1 MATFSTNQ
9 FRHLY
14 VVKSV
19 KNDSSTP
26 TTISPLTDAG
36 DIAVVADENKS
47 HMYFQYMSPG
57 GLVRSDLIDTK
68 NISYLKIVTP
78 SSMCKVLKAF
88 NVTLN
93 PEVNGGAPISGQ
105 DYILRIA
112 FSNYIGLSEEDQYFK
127 YGMVHAYAGMDAP
140 TFYKKLAISLAK
152 NFSRESETLIK
163 FYLGE
168 TEVTSFTKEEDLKD
182 IAAEAV
188 TIIEQ
193 EQHWV
198 RGKKEQVS
206 LNFMV
211 YPTTVT
217 YEGDEVVWGKVED
230 ISKDNEEKGI
240 VGRGI
245 VVNNGKTI
253 ADMEYFYMGERGD
266 IYRDMGAPNTY
277 DTQYLVDPNEEYAVF
292 EIHYAYVGANESV
305 QKSEKDITIVGSLLE
320 VIRLVESF
328 EAATGLTVDEHTITE
343 V

>member
-14 VVKSV
+14 VAKSV
-19 KNDSSTP
+19 KNNSTTP
-26 TTISPLTDAG
+26 TTISPLTNAG
-36 DIAVVADENKS
+36 DIAVVADTNKS
-47 HMYFQYMSPG
+47 HVYFQYMSPG
-57 GLVRSDLIDTK
+57 GLTRSDLI
-68 NISYLKIVTP
+68 NINNVEYLKYVPANKMQKT
-78 SSMCKVLKAF
+78 LKAF
-88 NVTLN
+88 NVSLN

-152 NFSRESETLIK
+152 NFSRESETLLK
-163 FYLGE
+163 FYLNS
-168 TEVTSFTKEEDLKD
+168 TEVTPFTKEEDLKS
-182 IAAEAV
+182 IEAEAV
-188 TIIEQ
+188 TIVEQ

-230 ISKDNEEKGI
+230 VSEDSGTT
-240 VGRGI
+240 VG
-245 VVNNGKTI
+245 NGKTI

-277 DTQYLVDPNEEYAVF
+277 DTQYLVDPTAAYDVL
-292 EIHYAYVGANESV
+292 EIHYSYVGANESV
-305 QKSEKDITIVGSLLE
+305 QKSEKDITIVGE
-320 VIRLVESF
+320 T
-328 EAATGLTVDEHTITE
+328 AAITALKNAFATVTGLTVPTTI
-343 V
+343 

>member
-1 MATFSTNQ
+1 MQKT
-9 FRHLY
+9 
-14 VVKSV
+14 
-19 KNDSSTP
+19 
-26 TTISPLTDAG
+26 
-36 DIAVVADENKS
+36 
-47 HMYFQYMSPG
+47 
-57 GLVRSDLIDTK
+57 
-68 NISYLKIVTP
+68 
-78 SSMCKVLKAF
+78 LKAF
-88 NVTLN
+88 NVSLN

-127 YGMVHAYAGMDAP
+127 YGMVHAYAGLTAEK
-140 TFYKKLAISLAK
+140 FYAKLAISLAK
-152 NFSRESETLIK
+152 NFSRESETLLK

-168 TEVTSFTKEEDLKD
+168 TEVTPFTKESDLED
-182 IAAEAV
+182 IEAEAV

-230 ISKDNEEKGI
+230 VSKDNEEKEI
-240 VGRGI
+240 TGRGI
-245 VVNNGKTI
+245 LVGNGKTI

-277 DTQYLVDPNEEYAVF
+277 DTQYLVDPTVAYDVL
-292 EIHYAYVGANESV
+292 EIHYSYVGANESV
-305 QKSEKDITIVGSLLE
+305 QKSEKDITIVGE
-320 VIRLVESF
+320 T
-328 EAATGLTVDEHTITE
+328 AAITALKNAFATVTGLTVPTAI
-343 V
+343 

>member
-14 VVKSV
+14 VAKSV
-19 KNDSSTP
+19 KND
-26 TTISPLTDAG
+26 TTISPLATAG
-36 DIAVVADENKS
+36 DIAVVADTNKS
-47 HMYFQYMSPG
+47 HVYFQYMSPG
-57 GLVRSDLIDTK
+57 GLVRSDLIDIK
-68 NISYLKIVTP
+68 NISYLKGVDP
-78 SSMCKVLKAF
+78 SSMKKTLKAF
-88 NVTLN
+88 KVTLN

-140 TFYKKLAISLAK
+140 TFCKKLAISLAK
-152 NFSRESETLIK
+152 NFSRESETLLK

-168 TEVTSFTKEEDLKD
+168 TEVTPFTKEEDLKGNTE
-182 IAAEAV
+182 EAV

-230 ISKDNEEKGI
+230 VSEESGI
-240 VGRGI
+240 TVS
-245 VVNNGKTI
+245 NGKTI

-277 DTQYLVDPNEEYAVF
+277 DTQYLVNPDSEYAVF

-305 QKSEKDITIVGSLLE
+305 QKSEKDITIVGDYVTICNLIE
-320 VIRLVESF
+320 RF
-328 EAATGLTVDEHTITE
+328 EAVTGLTVDDHINRDE
-343 V
+343 

>member
-14 VVKSV
+14 VAKSV
-19 KNDSSTP
+19 KNDSTTP
-26 TTISPLTDAG
+26 TTISPLTNAG
-36 DIAVVADENKS
+36 DIAVVADRNKS
-47 HMYFQYMSPG
+47 HVYFQYMSPG
-57 GLVRSDLIDTK
+57 GLVRSDLIDIK
-68 NISYLKIVTP
+68 NISYLKGVDP
-78 SSMCKVLKAF
+78 SSMKKTLKAF
-88 NVTLN
+88 KVTLN

-152 NFSRESETLIK
+152 NFSRESETLLK
-163 FYLGE
+163 FYLDD
-168 TEVTSFTKEEDLKD
+168 TEVTPFTKEEDLKS
-182 IAAEAV
+182 IEAEAV
-188 TIIEQ
+188 TIVEQ

-217 YEGDEVVWGKVED
+217 YEGDEVVWGKVENVSED
-230 ISKDNEEKGI
+230 LGI
-240 VGRGI
+240 T
-245 VVNNGKTI
+245 VVNGKTI

-277 DTQYLVDPNEEYAVF
+277 DTQYLVNPDSEYAVF

-305 QKSEKDITIVGSLLE
+305 QKSEKDITIVGDYVTISNL
-320 VIRLVESF
+320 IDRF
-328 EAATGLTVDEHTITE
+328 EAVTGLTVDDRINRDE
-343 V
+343 

>member
-14 VVKSV
+14 VAKSV
-19 KNDSSTP
+19 KESS
-26 TTISPLTDAG
+26 LLENVG

-47 HMYFQYMSPG
+47 HVYFQYMSPG
-57 GLVRSDLIDTK
+57 GLTRSDLISID
-68 NISYLKIVTP
+68 NIEYLRYVPASK
-78 SSMCKVLKAF
+78 MNKKLKAF
-88 NVTLN
+88 QVTLD
-93 PEVNGGAPISGQ
+93 PTVNTGKPIAGQ

-140 TFYKKLAISLAK
+140 TFCKKLAISLAK
-152 NFSRESETLIK
+152 NFSRESETLLK
-163 FYLGE
+163 FYLGD
-168 TEVTSFTKEEDLKD
+168 TEVTPFTKEEDLKNVE
-182 IAAEAV
+182 AEAV
-188 TIIEQ
+188 TIVEQ

-217 YEGDEVVWGKVED
+217 YEGDEVVWGKVENV
-230 ISKDNEEKGI
+230 SETLGTT
-240 VGRGI
+240 VS
-245 VVNNGKTI
+245 NGKTI

-277 DTQYLVDPNEEYAVF
+277 DTQYLVDSNGEYDVL
-292 EIHYAYVGANESV
+292 EIHYAYVGSNESV
-305 QKSEKDITIVGSLLE
+305 QKSEKDITIVGETSIIGTLKGNF
-320 VIRLVESF
+320 ES
-328 EAATGLTVDEHTITE
+328 ATGLTVPAVKE
-343 V
+343 

>member
-14 VVKSV
+14 VAKNFKSNPV
-19 KNDSSTP
+19 EVSS
-26 TTISPLTDAG
+26 IG

-57 GLVRSDLIDTK
+57 GLVRSDLIDIK
-68 NISYLKIVTP
+68 NISYLKGVDP
-78 SSMCKVLKAF
+78 SSMKKTLKAF
-88 NVTLN
+88 KVTLN

-152 NFSRESETLIK
+152 NFSRESETLLK

-168 TEVTSFTKEEDLKD
+168 TEVTPFTKEEELKGT
-182 IAAEAV
+182 AAEAV
-188 TIIEQ
+188 TIVEQ

-206 LNFMV
+206 LNFMI

-217 YEGDEVVWGKVED
+217 YEGDEVVWGKVENV
-230 ISKDNEEKGI
+230 SEESGI
-240 VGRGI
+240 TVS
-245 VVNNGKTI
+245 NGKTI
-253 ADMEYFYMGERGD
+253 ADMEYFYKGERGD

-277 DTQYLVDPNEEYAVF
+277 DTQYLVNPDSEYAVF

-305 QKSEKDITIVGSLLE
+305 QKSEKDITIVGDYVTICGLIDRFKA
-320 VIRLVESF
+320 V
-328 EAATGLTVDEHTITE
+328 TGLTVDDRINRDE
-343 V
+343 

>member
-14 VVKSV
+14 VAKAVKDNATSV
-19 KNDSSTP
+19 SA
-26 TTISPLTDAG
+26 AG
-36 DIAVVADENKS
+36 DIAVVADNNKS
-47 HMYFQYMSPG
+47 HVYFQYMSPG
-57 GLVRSDLIDTK
+57 GLTRSDLI
-68 NISYLKIVTP
+68 NINNVEYLKYVPANKMQKT
-78 SSMCKVLKAF
+78 LKAF
-88 NVTLN
+88 EVTLD
-93 PEVNGGAPISGQ
+93 PTVNTGKPISGQ

-152 NFSRESETLIK
+152 NFSRESETLLK

-168 TEVTSFTKEEDLKD
+168 TEVTPFTKEEDLKG
-182 IAAEAV
+182 IEPVAV
-188 TIIEQ
+188 TIKEQ

-206 LNFMV
+206 LNFMA

-217 YEGDEVVWGKVED
+217 YEGDEVVWGKVENV
-230 ISKDNEEKGI
+230 SKGLGTTI
-240 VGRGI
+240 G
-245 VVNNGKTI
+245 NGKTI

-277 DTQYLVDPNEEYAVF
+277 DTQYLVNPDKEYEVL
-292 EIHYAYVGANESV
+292 EIHYSYVGANESV
-305 QKSEKDITIVGSLLE
+305 QKSEKDITIVGEPSIIETLKGKF
-320 VIRLVESF
+320 ES
-328 EAATGLTVDEHTITE
+328 ATGLTVPTASTVD
-343 V
+343 

>member
-14 VVKSV
+14 VAKSV
-19 KNDSSTP
+19 KNDSTTP
-26 TTISPLTDAG
+26 TTISPLTNAG
-36 DIAVVADENKS
+36 DIAVVADTNKS
-47 HMYFQYMSPG
+47 HVYFQYMSPG
-57 GLVRSDLIDTK
+57 GLTRSDLI
-68 NISYLKIVTP
+68 NINNVEYLKYVPANKMQKT
-78 SSMCKVLKAF
+78 LKAF
-88 NVTLN
+88 NVSLN

-140 TFYKKLAISLAK
+140 TFCKKLAISLAK
-152 NFSRESETLIK
+152 NFSRESETLLK

-168 TEVTSFTKEEDLKD
+168 IEVTPFTKEEDLKSNTE
-182 IAAEAV
+182 EAV

-230 ISKDNEEKGI
+230 VSEDSGTT
-240 VGRGI
+240 VG
-245 VVNNGKTI
+245 NGKTI

-277 DTQYLVDPNEEYAVF
+277 DTQYLVDPTTAYDVL
-292 EIHYAYVGANESV
+292 EIHYSYVGANESV
-305 QKSEKDITIVGSLLE
+305 QKSEKDITIVGE
-320 VIRLVESF
+320 T
-328 EAATGLTVDEHTITE
+328 AAITALKKAFATVTGLTVPTA

>member
-14 VVKSV
+14 VAKNFKSNPV
-19 KNDSSTP
+19 EVSS
-26 TTISPLTDAG
+26 IG

-57 GLVRSDLIDTK
+57 GLVRSDLINIK
-68 NISYLKIVTP
+68 NVEYIKYVPADKMQKT
-78 SSMCKVLKAF
+78 LKAF
-88 NVTLN
+88 NVSLN

-152 NFSRESETLIK
+152 NFSRESETLLK

-168 TEVTSFTKEEDLKD
+168 TEVTPFTKEEDLKGNTE
-182 IAAEAV
+182 EAV

-211 YPTTVT
+211 YPTTIT
-217 YEGDEVVWGKVED
+217 YEGDEVVWGKVENV
-230 ISKDNEEKGI
+230 SEESGI
-240 VGRGI
+240 TVS
-245 VVNNGKTI
+245 NGKTI

-277 DTQYLVDPNEEYAVF
+277 DTQYLVDPTATYDVL
-292 EIHYAYVGANESV
+292 EIHYSYVGANESV
-305 QKSEKDITIVGSLLE
+305 QKSEKDITIVGDNSIVSPLAVMVKNVSGLNDSSFPS
-320 VIRLVESF
+320 VE
-328 EAATGLTVDEHTITE
+328 
-343 V
+343 

>member
-14 VVKSV
+14 VAKSV
-19 KNDSSTP
+19 KESS
-26 TTISPLTDAG
+26 LLKNAG

-47 HMYFQYMSPG
+47 HVYFQYMSPG
-57 GLVRSDLIDTK
+57 GLTRSDLISID
-68 NISYLKIVTP
+68 NIEYLRYVPASK
-78 SSMCKVLKAF
+78 MNKKLKVF
-88 NVTLN
+88 QVTLD
-93 PEVNGGAPISGQ
+93 PTVNTGKPIAGQ

-127 YGMVHAYAGMDAP
+127 YGMVHAYAGMDAS

-152 NFSRESETLIK
+152 NFSRESETLLK
-163 FYLGE
+163 FYLDDT
-168 TEVTSFTKEEDLKD
+168 TEVTPFTKEEDLKD
-182 IAAEAV
+182 VEAEAV
-188 TIIEQ
+188 TIVEQ

-217 YEGDEVVWGKVED
+217 YEGDEVVWGKVENV
-230 ISKDNEEKGI
+230 SETLGI
-240 VGRGI
+240 TVS
-245 VVNNGKTI
+245 NGKTI

-277 DTQYLVDPNEEYAVF
+277 DTQYLVDPTVAHDVL
-292 EIHYAYVGANESV
+292 EIHYAYVGSNESV
-305 QKSEKDITIVGSLLE
+305 QKSEKDITIVGETS
-320 VIRLVESF
+320 VIETLKGNFES
-328 EAATGLTVDEHTITE
+328 ATGLTVPAVKE
-343 V
+343 

>member
-1 MATFSTNQ
+1 
-9 FRHLY
+9 
-14 VVKSV
+14 V
-19 KNDSSTP
+19 D
-26 TTISPLTDAG
+26 
-36 DIAVVADENKS
+36 
-47 HMYFQYMSPG
+47 
-57 GLVRSDLIDTK
+57 
-68 NISYLKIVTP
+68 P
-78 SSMCKVLKAF
+78 SSMDKTLKAF
-88 NVTLN
+88 DVSLN

-152 NFSRESETLIK
+152 NFSRESETLLK
-163 FYLGE
+163 FYLDG
-168 TEVTSFTKEEDLKD
+168 TEVTPFTKESDLKD
-182 IAAEAV
+182 IEAEAV
-188 TIIEQ
+188 TIVEQ

-217 YEGDEVVWGKVED
+217 YEGDEVVWGKVVDVSED
-230 ISKDNEEKGI
+230 LDTIG
-240 VGRGI
+240 
-245 VVNNGKTI
+245 NGKTI

-277 DTQYLVDPNEEYAVF
+277 DTQYLVNPDSKYAVF

-305 QKSEKDITIVGSLLE
+305 QKSEKDITIVGNCNTISDLIEIFEE
-320 VIRLVESF
+320 V
-328 EAATGLTVDEHTITE
+328 TDLTVDDRISRVE
-343 V
+343 